1 MLIGANAAEVLMVMP
16 SRHPALL
23 AFQRRDRQTR
33 GRHIV
38 MVADVASATGDG
50 AIYGLFECHQPV
62 APCPAKR
69 TPSKKER
76 RR

>member
-1 MLIGANAAEVLMVMP
+1 MVMP
-16 SRHPALL
+16 TRHPALL
-23 AFQRRDRQTR
+23 AFQRRDRQTH

-50 AIYGLFECHQPV
+50 AIYGLFECHQPI
-62 APCPAKR
+62 ARRPAKR
-69 TPSKKER
+69 APNKKKR